1 MERHPIDWEQAYE
14 DALADS
20 ALPQE
25 DEAYLLREVEDAGG
39 FLLFAQRH
47 LRRLEEAASA
57 SYTGD

>member
-1 MERHPIDWEQAYE
+1 MERHPIDWEQANE

-25 DEAYLLREVEDAGG
+25 DEAYLRREVKDPGR

-47 LRRLEEAASA
+47 LRRLEEAASNE
-57 SYTGD
+57 GD